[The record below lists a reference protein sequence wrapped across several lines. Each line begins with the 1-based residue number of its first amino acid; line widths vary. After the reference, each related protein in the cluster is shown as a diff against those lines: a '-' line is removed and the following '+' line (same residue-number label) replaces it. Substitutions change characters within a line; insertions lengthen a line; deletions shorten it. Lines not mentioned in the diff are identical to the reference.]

1 MRAAVLQR
9 PGVVTIEER
18 ADPEPGPDEVL
29 VRVAAVGICGSDVH
43 YYRHGRI
50 GRYVVEQPLVLGHE
64 SSGTIAA
71 LGAGVPTA
79 RLGERVAVEPG
90 VPCRRCDWCKRGRYN
105 LCPLVVFLGTPPV
118 DGALVEYLSVPAD
131 FAHPVPDTMTF
142 DDAALV
148 EPTAVAVHAARVG
161 RTAAGEHVAVF
172 GAGPIGL
179 LLTQVVRAFGAAS
192 VVVVDPEPLRRE
204 LAGEFGADDAIAPD
218 DVNAR
223 EGTADIAFDASGDP
237 GAIAATVG
245 VARRGGRA
253 VWVGLPPGAV
263 PLPVP
268 AVVDKDALL
277 THRFELAET
286 GQALDQVAARE
297 GGVVKA
303 VIHASADS

>member
-1 MRAAVLQR
+1 
-9 PGVVTIEER
+9 
-18 ADPEPGPDEVL
+18 
-29 VRVAAVGICGSDVH
+29 
-43 YYRHGRI
+43 
-50 GRYVVEQPLVLGHE
+50 
-64 SSGTIAA
+64 
-71 LGAGVPTA
+71 
-79 RLGERVAVEPG
+79 
-90 VPCRRCDWCKRGRYN
+90 
-105 LCPLVVFLGTPPV
+105 
-118 DGALVEYLSVPAD
+118 
-131 FAHPVPDTMTF
+131 
-142 DDAALV
+142 
-148 EPTAVAVHAARVG
+148 
-161 RTAAGEHVAVF
+161 
-172 GAGPIGL
+172 
-179 LLTQVVRAFGAAS
+179 VRAFGAAS

-268 AVVDKDALL
+268 AVVDKELEVHGVFRYANAHRLAIELLAAGEIRTDALL